1 MTTIYHTL
9 DELFNNVDNLIEF
22 DNKRIVDIIK
32 DVTKMSFT
40 MRKYKALVEKEQ
52 NNLLATIENIYGK
65 KYKYLLENSKRAVT
79 SKDLVYFINGDDTIL
94 TLRNAYD
101 KIVYYKTRIDGV
113 ISSLDQFAYQ
123 INNITRLV
131 LDKQDSYTLE

>member
-9 DELFNNVDNLIEF
+9 DEIFEKADDLIEF

-32 DVTKMSFT
+32 DVTKMAFT

-52 NNLLATIENIYGK
+52 NNLLATIENVYGK
-65 KYKYLLENSKRAVT
+65 KYKHLLENSKRAIT
-79 SKDLVYFINGDDTIL
+79 SKDLIYFLNGDDTIL
-94 TLRNAYD
+94 TLRNVYD
-101 KIVYYKTRIDGV
+101 KIVYYKTRIDGI

-131 LDKQDSYTLE
+131 LDKQDNYTLE